1 MNDIRRRKPAR
12 SIVARVLVYG
22 LLISGAGMMILPYVF
37 ELLTSL
43 KTYEETTSLPPTF
56 FPEAPQWG
64 NYASVATSTFPIFV
78 QLGNSVIVTAAR
90 VAGQLLFTS
99 LAAYA
104 FARLSF
110 PFKRTLFAT
119 LLSVLMVP
127 GQLFLI
133 PQYQIMQSIGWLDTL
148 QALAIPGMF
157 SAFGVFLLRQFFL
170 GIPTEIDEAARLDGA
185 NPCQIYWR
193 ILLPMVRP
201 ALAAL
206 GLLTMVSAWSD
217 LLWPIIVNSSPERL
231 PISVGIASLSGQYT
245 TQFQLVMAASVIASA
260 PVIAAF
266 LIGQKNFVRGLTAGA
281 VK

>member
-1 MNDIRRRKPAR
+1 
-12 SIVARVLVYG
+12 VYVL
-22 LLISGAGMMILPYVF
+22 LLAGAVLMMLPYVF
-37 ELLTSL
+37 EVLTSL
-43 KTYEETTSLPPTF
+43 KTYQETTSLPPTL
-56 FPEAPQWG
+56 FPAVPQWT
-64 NYASVATSTFPIFV
+64 NYVDVSNSTFPIFL
-78 QLGNSVIVTAAR
+78 QLGNSVIVTLAR
-90 VAGQLLFTS
+90 VAGQLLFAS

-110 PFKRTLFAT
+110 PFKRTLFAV

-148 QALAIPGMF
+148 QALAVPGMF
-157 SAFGVFLLRQFFL
+157 SAFGVFLLRQFFMAV
-170 GIPTEIDEAARLDGA
+170 PKEIDEAARLDGA
-185 NPCQIYWR
+185 NPWEIYWR
-193 ILLPMVRP
+193 ILLPMMRP

-206 GLLTMVSAWSD
+206 ALLTMVSAWSD
-217 LLWPIIVNSSPERL
+217 LLWPLIVNSSPERL

-260 PVIAAF
+260 PVIIAF
-266 LIGQKNFVRGLTAGA
+266 LIGQRNFVRGLTAGA

>member
-1 MNDIRRRKPAR
+1 MNDVRRR
-12 SIVARVLVYG
+12 SVGRVSVSRILVYAA
-22 LLISGAGMMILPYVF
+22 LVIGAVLMILPYVF
-37 ELLTSL
+37 EVLTSL
-43 KTYEETTSLPPTF
+43 KTYEETTSLPPTL
-56 FPEAPQWG
+56 FPAVPQWQ
-64 NYASVATSTFPIFV
+64 NYVTVSTSTFPIFV
-78 QLGNSVIVTAAR
+78 QLGNSIVVTAAR
-90 VAGQLLFTS
+90 VAGQLLFAS

-110 PFKRTLFAT
+110 PFKRTLFAM

-133 PQYQIMQSIGWLDTL
+133 PQYQIMQAVGWLDTL
-148 QALAIPGMF
+148 QALAVPGMF

-170 GIPTEIDEAARLDGA
+170 GIPKEIDEAARLDGA
-185 NPCQIYWR
+185 NPWQIYWM

-217 LLWPIIVNSSPERL
+217 LLWPLIVNSSPDRL
-231 PISVGIASLSGQYT
+231 PVSVGIASLSGQYT
-245 TQFQLVMAASVIASA
+245 TQFQLVMAAAVIASA
-260 PVIAAF
+260 PVILAF
-266 LIGQKNFVRGLTAGA
+266 LVGQRNFVRGLTAGA

>member
-1 MNDIRRRKPAR
+1 MNDVRRR
-12 SIVARVLVYG
+12 SVARVSVSRILVYG
-22 LLISGAGMMILPYVF
+22 ALVIGAVLMILPYVF
-37 ELLTSL
+37 EVLTSL
-43 KTYEETTSLPPTF
+43 KTYEETTSLPPTL
-56 FPEAPQWG
+56 FPAVPQWQ
-64 NYASVATSTFPIFV
+64 NYVTVSTSTFPIFI
-78 QLGNSVIVTAAR
+78 QLGNSIVVTAAR
-90 VAGQLLFTS
+90 VAGQLLFAS

-110 PFKRTLFAT
+110 PFKRTLFAM

-133 PQYQIMQSIGWLDTL
+133 PQYQIMQAAGWLDTL

-170 GIPTEIDEAARLDGA
+170 GIPKEIDEAARLDGA
-185 NPCQIYWR
+185 NPWQIYWM

-217 LLWPIIVNSSPERL
+217 LLWPLIVNSSPDRL
-231 PISVGIASLSGQYT
+231 PVSVGIASLSGQYT
-245 TQFQLVMAASVIASA
+245 TQFQLVMAAAVIASA
-260 PVIAAF
+260 PVILAF
-266 LIGQKNFVRGLTAGA
+266 LVGQRNFVRGLTAGA